1 MNTIERVLPTEQ
13 TETEFFN
20 QRRVAAGRKPI
31 AGRVTKIR
39 EGLRKP
45 CGPDCKIDLVGQG
58 WFSVSHGEGCTIH
71 GFAGKTE
78 TVGDGTGQA
87 CGRLVDS
94 DGSIIQG
101 VLILSGLFPNERTRK

>member
-1 MNTIERVLPTEQ
+1 MMNTIERVLPTEQ

-20 QRRVAAGRKPI
+20 QQRAKSGREPI

-39 EGLRKP
+39 EGMHKP
-45 CGPDCKIDLVGQG
+45 CGPDCKIHQVGSG
-58 WFSVSHGEGCTIH
+58 WFSVSHGEGCTIR

-87 CGRLVDS
+87 CGRVVDN

-101 VLILSGLFPNERTRK
+101 VLVLSGLFPHES